1 MLHYTKHLM
10 VDVMIGDIFLVRG
23 GSKSSTA
30 IVNAQKILYPKA
42 KSSHVEFYLGDGSII
57 HSTGDNGV
65 HLAFL
70 LDELKDIK
78 DEWKV
83 IRLLGVTEQD
93 TENLAKAALYFLR
106 QEYNV
111 KYMMEG
117 VDNKSFCSELIAKIY
132 MKANI
137 KILNGKD
144 PSKVAPAHFDKEA
157 DQLSLWEDVTSEYLQ
172 IIKKIKENEFEYRFV
187 HNTIKGSL
195 AKRHILSQMRK
206 DLSEAATIISA
217 ETGSEGASKLFDKV
231 KRELSESRTLDFWD
245 ENDTLPYKK

>member
-1 MLHYTKHLM
+1 M
-10 VDVMIGDIFLVRG
+10 VIEVIGDIFLVRG
-23 GSKSSTA
+23 GSKFSTV
-30 IVNAQKILYPKA
+30 IVNAQKVLYSKA

-83 IRLLGVTEQD
+83 IRLRGLTEQD
-93 TENLAKAALYFLR
+93 TENLAKAALFFLR

-137 KILNGKD
+137 TIFDGKE
-144 PSKVAPAHFDKEA
+144 PSKITPAHFDKEF
-157 DQLSLWEDVTSEYLQ
+157 DQLNLWEDVTSEYQ
-172 IIKKIKENEFEYRFV
+172 EIIKEITEREFEYRFA
-187 HNTIKGSL
+187 HKTIEGAL
-195 AKRHILSQMRK
+195 AKRHILSHIRKSLSETADIISKETGNESASTLFDKLKK
-206 DLSEAATIISA
+206 DLSQ
-217 ETGSEGASKLFDKV
+217 
-231 KRELSESRTLDFWD
+231 SRTLDFWD
-245 ENDTLPYKK
+245 ENDTFPYKK